1 MVSERGNRVTLSGI
15 EERFSLVT
23 IDKEVFINNFS
34 EDVKT
39 GLTSESKYLPF
50 VYFYDHIGSQLFEKI
65 CELPEYYLTR
75 TETNIL
81 LTNAEDIA
89 SKFSKGTVL
98 VELGSGSSTKTRIL
112 IEAFLERQNLA
123 HYTPI
128 DVSHQMLEESSC
140 SLLKEYPEL
149 EINAIAARYNE
160 GIDHLDIRKDQQNLI
175 TWLGSSI
182 GNFDRSEVTAFLR
195 HIRKIMHPNDRFL
208 VGIDLQKDKS
218 IIENAYNDA
227 QGVTAEFN
235 LNLLTH
241 VNRELG
247 GDFILENFDHKAI
260 YNNEIGRI
268 EMYLIS
274 NIDQKVY
281 ISELDLEVSF
291 VANESIHTENSFK
304 FSPDDIDAL
313 AEETGLCVEQQWFD
327 TERLFSLNL
336 FAPAID

>member
-1 MVSERGNRVTLSGI
+1 MALSEI
-15 EERFSLVT
+15 EERFSLIT
-23 IDKEVFINNFS
+23 IDKEIFINNFS
-34 EDVKT
+34 EDVKA

-50 VYFYDHIGSQLFEKI
+50 VYFYDHVGSQLFEEI
-65 CELPEYYLTR
+65 CKLPEYYLTR
-75 TETNIL
+75 TETDIL
-81 LTNAEDIA
+81 ETNADNIA
-89 SKFSKGTVL
+89 SRFPEGTVL

-140 SLLKEYPEL
+140 SLLREYPDL

-160 GIDHLDIRKDQQNLI
+160 GIDHLNIRKDQQNLI

-182 GNFDRSEVTAFLR
+182 GNFDRSEVITFLQ
-195 HIRKIMHPNDRFL
+195 HIQKIMCPNDRFL

-227 QGVTAEFN
+227 QGITAEFN

-241 VNRELG
+241 VNRELDG
-247 GDFILENFDHKAI
+247 NFILENFEHKAI
-260 YNNEIGRI
+260 YNEEIGRI

-274 NIDQKVY
+274 NIDQKVL
-281 ISELDLEVSF
+281 ISDLDLEVCF
-291 VANESIHTENSFK
+291 KANETIHTENSFK
-304 FSPDDIDAL
+304 YSLEDIDTL
-313 AEETGLCVEQQWFD
+313 AEETGLYVEQQWFD

-336 FAPAID
+336 LAPAVD

>member
-1 MVSERGNRVTLSGI
+1 MTLSGI

-23 IDKEVFINNFS
+23 IDKDVFINNFS
-34 EDVKT
+34 EDVKA

-75 TETNIL
+75 TETDIL
-81 LTNAEDIA
+81 ETNAEDIA
-89 SKFSKGTVL
+89 SRFSEETVL

-112 IEAFLERQNLA
+112 IETFLERQRLA
-123 HYTPI
+123 YYTPI

-140 SLLKEYPEL
+140 SLLKEYPDL

-160 GIDHLDIRKDQQNLI
+160 GIDHLDIRKDRQNLI

-182 GNFDRSEVTAFLR
+182 GNFERSEVTTLLQ
-195 HIRKIMHPNDRFL
+195 HIQETMHPDDRFL
-208 VGIDLQKDKS
+208 VGIDLQKDKT

-227 QGVTAEFN
+227 QGITAEFN

-247 GDFILENFDHKAI
+247 GDFDLENFDHKAI
-260 YNNEIGRI
+260 YNEEIGRI
-268 EMYLIS
+268 EMYLVS
-274 NIDQKVY
+274 NIDQKVF
-281 ISELDLEVSF
+281 ISELDLEVPF
-291 VANESIHTENSFK
+291 TVNETIHTEHSFK
-304 FSPDDIDAL
+304 YSLDDINGL
-313 AEETGLCVEQQWFD
+313 AEEAGLYVEQQWFD
-327 TERLFSLNL
+327 TEQFFSLNL
-336 FAPAID
+336 FAPAAD